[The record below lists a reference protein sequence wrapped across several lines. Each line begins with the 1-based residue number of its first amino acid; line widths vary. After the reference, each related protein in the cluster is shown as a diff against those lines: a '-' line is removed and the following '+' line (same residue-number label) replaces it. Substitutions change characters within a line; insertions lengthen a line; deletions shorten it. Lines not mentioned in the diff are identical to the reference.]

1 MGRIV
6 EELNRIKTLLR
17 EHPQGM
23 SITEISRELGKNM
36 HSVGR
41 YMDILHVSGQVEMRT
56 YGMAKV
62 YTQSRRCPIAGLISE
77 MDEMIVILDG
87 DRRVMQASRAALA
100 FFGLSADDV
109 VGRDLFE
116 LPFPEPALHD
126 LFDAL
131 APTLA
136 QKPGFEDAHVVVR
149 GQEYYLKIRTIATA
163 FEDGSAG
170 YVLLLIDVTL
180 EKQALRALQE
190 SEHNY
195 RDLVELADA
204 IILKLDPAGRVT
216 FLNEYAVRF
225 FGFTREELLG
235 RSVIGTIV
243 PPVDLAGRDLQAM
256 IAELCADPAQY
267 AQNENTNI
275 TKDGREVWI
284 RWTNRAI
291 LDETGAPSG
300 VLCVGNDI
308 TPRKRMEEALRN
320 RTHELE
326 KRVRELGC
334 LYRISSL
341 IGSADDERE
350 LLEGVADALPSGLQH
365 AAHAAARIIIGE
377 RVFGAQPP
385 ENAAARLAA
394 PLPPNGSDGTI
405 EMWYDTGVP
414 PGGKLFLSEERL
426 LIDTVALRLGRVLE
440 HLRLEHALVSERDF
454 AGAILDAIGA
464 LVMVIDAG
472 GRIVRFN
479 RQCEALTGYA
489 AGEVAGR
496 PAFETVLPPGEAGRI
511 LAVMQDL
518 RAGKGSLRAAVEVI
532 GRDGRRHRV
541 AWSFEPLKIGGKA
554 GACAVM
560 TGMPEGRE

>member
-87 DRRVMQASRAALA
+87 DHRVMQASRPALA

-126 LFDAL
+126 LFDDL
-131 APTLA
+131 APTLD
-136 QKPGFEDAHVVVR
+136 QKPGLEDAHVVVR

-204 IILKLDPAGRVT
+204 IILKLDPAGHVT

-225 FGFTREELLG
+225 FGFSRDELLG

-243 PPVDLAGRDLQAM
+243 PPVDLSGRDLQTM
-256 IAELCADPAQY
+256 IAELCADPARY

-308 TPRKRMEEALRN
+308 TPRKHMEEALRN
-320 RTHELE
+320 RTRELE

-341 IGSADDERE
+341 IGSADDERV
-350 LLEGVADALPSGLQH
+350 LLEGVAEALTSGLQH
-365 AAHAAARIIIGE
+365 AAHAAARITIGE
-377 RVFGAQPP
+377 RVFGAQSP
-385 ENAAARLAA
+385 ENAAARLAV
-394 PLPPNGSDGTI
+394 PLPPNGMI
-405 EMWYDTGVP
+405 EMWYDTDVP

-464 LVMVIDAG
+464 LVMVIDTG

-489 AGEVAGR
+489 ADEVVGR
-496 PAFETVLPPGEAGRI
+496 PAFETVVPPGEADRL
-511 LAVMQDL
+511 LAVMQNL
-518 RAGKGSLRAAVEVI
+518 RAAGGSLRAGVEVI
-532 GRDGRRHRV
+532 DRDGRRHRV
-541 AWSFEPLKIGGKA
+541 AWSFEPLKIGGGA
-554 GACAVM
+554 GAYAVM